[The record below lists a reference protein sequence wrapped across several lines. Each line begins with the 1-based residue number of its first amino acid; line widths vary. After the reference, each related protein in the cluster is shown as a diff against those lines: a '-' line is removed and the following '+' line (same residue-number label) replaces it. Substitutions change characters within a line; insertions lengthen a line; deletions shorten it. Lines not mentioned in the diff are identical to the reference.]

1 MSNLDEFAWFMG
13 PRERAHDIT
22 NSKTTGFPCWAPLL
36 GLCGSRERESKTAL
50 LSQPYCFLR
59 SIAWYVSVSTEL
71 SSAYISCHSEDWD
84 YLLTRSGFQARPIG
98 IQYLESNRP
107 LLGILSYEI
116 QRKVFHPLFW
126 KDHWLFRIILGI
138 GSRSLMVRGRNGR
151 SRVWNQHVIS
161 ALRILSDN
169 LDCYMVGW
177 SKFITKITQN
187 VVMDWIFKLEAQI
200 ADTRNREMY
209 L

>member
-50 LSQPYCFLR
+50 LSQPYCLLR

-116 QRKVFHPLFW
+116 QRKVFHPLFLKRSLVVSHYPW
-126 KDHWLFRIILGI
+126 NWIQELDGPRLKWEITCLKPTRYICLENIVRQSRLLYGRMKQIHNKNNTKRCNGLNIQI
-138 GSRSLMVRGRNGR
+138 GS
-151 SRVWNQHVIS
+151 
-161 ALRILSDN
+161 SD
-169 LDCYMVGW
+169 CWY
-177 SKFITKITQN
+177 
-187 VVMDWIFKLEAQI
+187 
-200 ADTRNREMY
+200 
-209 L
+209 